1 MISTD
6 YSKSED
12 MAKAE
17 DMAKDIFKTVDNI
30 VMRVK
35 ETRDEFIFSTLS
47 KYTIDNFNIVVEK
60 AELVQAIHL
69 IRMCKEYGPGIDKRW
84 STATQQTAYLD
95 DAYRRGF
102 KDGVDKEH
110 DRIMSV
116 LERKEND
123 YGKS

>member
-12 MAKAE
+12 I
-17 DMAKDIFKTVDNI
+17 AKDIFKTVDNM
-30 VMRVK
+30 VMQVK
-35 ETRDEFIFSTLS
+35 ETQDEFIFSTLNQ
-47 KYTIDNFNIVVEK
+47 YAMNNFNVVVEK
-60 AELVQAIHL
+60 EELARAIQL

-84 STATQQTAYLD
+84 TTATQQTAYLD

-102 KDGVDKEH
+102 QDGVNKEH

-116 LERKEND
+116 LERKENHNE
-123 YGKS
+123 